1 MFTVFLD
8 AISDF
13 LDLMHF
19 LLILEPNLLVLIF
32 TQAALA
38 SSWVHIVS
46 IGDPVWKLLD
56 YFLFFLGG
64 LLLLQGEVWLDKLF
78 AHGLVIS

>member
-19 LLILEPNLLVLIF
+19 LLILEPDFLVFIF

-38 SSWVHIVS
+38 SS
-46 IGDPVWKLLD
+46 
-56 YFLFFLGG
+56 
-64 LLLLQGEVWLDKLF
+64 
-78 AHGLVIS
+78 

>member
-1 MFTVFLD
+1 MSMFTVFLD

-19 LLILEPNLLVLIF
+19 LLILEPDLLVLIF

-38 SSWVHIVS
+38 SS
-46 IGDPVWKLLD
+46 
-56 YFLFFLGG
+56 
-64 LLLLQGEVWLDKLF
+64 
-78 AHGLVIS
+78 